1 MKKVGS
7 QVIKRNKGITLIALV
22 ITIIVLLILAGVT
35 IATLTGENGILSK
48 ASEASEETRKANA
61 EEQVNLAV
69 VASIGE
75 EGKIIL
81 KDLNNELRNIEGIL
95 YNDKPMSN
103 MNRIKKL
110 PATVNVDGYDIIID
124 IELEETV
131 PIPSGFYHVGDTTV
145 EEGYVISNVE
155 GDDIN
160 NTKGGNQYVW
170 IPVQGILGENG
181 KTVQNAVDGEIILG
195 RYTFDTNGN
204 IDTNGSP
211 TTLGGTLKTTD
222 SSFTYTENSTGTGNT
237 VAKDIE
243 GFIKSVRE
251 NGGYYIARF
260 EASQGSNNKAESKYN
275 KTVWNNI
282 TQPNAAI
289 ACQDLYSGVNSDLIN
304 SYAWDTAI
312 LFIQKYSGD
321 EDYSRQF
328 RLQATMAKT
337 GKATDGTNYDVRC
350 NIYDMAGNCC
360 EWSTETSSNGW
371 GHCVPRGIA
380 YTVTTNGGSSYRGT
394 GNDTGTRMTV
404 YSFRSILYL

>member
-35 IATLTGENGILSK
+35 IATLTGDNGILTK
-48 ASEASEETRKANA
+48 ASQAG
-61 EEQVNLAV
+61 EQTQ
-69 VASIGE
+69 IGE
-75 EGKIIL
+75 EKEAIIMAYNGVMTENEGK
-81 KDLNNELRNIEGIL
+81 EV
-95 YNDKPMSN
+95 S
-103 MNRIKKL
+103 
-110 PATVNVDGYDIIID
+110 A
-124 IELEETV
+124 IELQEELKTNGYHTIIADNGDGTLTAIFETGREYIINSDGRIERIDSI
-131 PIPSGFYHVGDTTV
+131 PIPKGFYHVAGTTV
-145 EEGYVISNVE
+145 TKGLVISDVE
-155 GDDIN
+155 GDDLN

-360 EWSTETSSNGW
+360 EWSTETSSNGL

-380 YTVTTNGGSSYRGT
+380 YTVTTNGGSSHRGT